1 MTKQYFSIAQI
12 ERLLPF
18 SHPVY
23 ALASHKKSRREQ
35 DEALVDKI
43 ISHAFSFL
51 PDNGNRID
59 TDRFYVG
66 TVDMMVGLDEN
77 GDKQFHILE
86 INGGS
91 ARGLASLTENQIE
104 RIYEGYLEAL
114 NVIET
119 NSPKLVIG
127 HLDRDILLYE
137 KWLLLNR
144 LTVVENI
151 PDENIIIEPYS
162 TLISKLTF
170 DSDKIYYQNLP
181 IDLIIGD
188 GVARRIN
195 GFSPSNRF
203 QTMIVNNAYPITDD
217 KFLTYAN
224 IDKLGDILRPLSVK
238 PLNYWLATNKK
249 ELSDTIRKNLTSYT
263 ELVIKPSKSSGGC
276 GIEFIHHEREID
288 SKIEGSIKS
297 YRKKFSDNRSPFPYT
312 ITEKINPL
320 PCEFHGEKRAYD
332 IKIHLAR
339 KGNRIFAVGGKFRV
353 AAAPLEIDETE
364 SYITNLTANDG
375 LAAERA
381 LGINEVNLRKVNLE
395 NDDLAKCFAAAM
407 AVGCSV

>member
-1 MTKQYFSIAQI
+1 MKHYITIDQMETF
-12 ERLLPF
+12 LPF

-23 ALASHKKSRREQ
+23 TLASHKKSRREQ

-43 ISHAFSFL
+43 ISRAFSFL
-51 PDNGNRID
+51 PDDGNRIHS
-59 TDRFYVG
+59 DRFFVG
-66 TVDMMVGLDEN
+66 TVDIMGGLDAN

-91 ARGLASLTENQIE
+91 ARGLASLAEHQIE
-104 RIYEGYLEAL
+104 RVYDGYLEAL
-114 NVIET
+114 NVLEAD
-119 NSPKLVIG
+119 SPKIVIG

-144 LTVVENI
+144 LSVVASI

-162 TLISKLTF
+162 ALIPKLTF
-170 DSDKIYYQNLP
+170 DSEKIYYQTQP

-188 GVARRIN
+188 GVARRIH
-195 GFSPSNRF
+195 GFSPSKGF
-203 QTMIVNNAYPITDD
+203 QPLIVNNAYPITDD
-217 KFLTYAN
+217 KFLTYAK
-224 IDKLGDILRPLSVK
+224 IDELGDILRPLSVK
-238 PLNYWLATNKK
+238 PLNFWLATNKE
-249 ELSDTIRKNLTSYT
+249 ELSNTIRKYLDSY
-263 ELVIKPSKSSGGC
+263 EEVVIKPSQSSGGC
-276 GIEFIHHEREID
+276 GIEFIHHEKDID
-288 SKIEGSIKS
+288 SKIEQSINS
-297 YRKKFSDNRSPFPYT
+297 YRKKFGARRDPFPYT

-353 AAAPLEIDETE
+353 AAAPLGIDETE
-364 SYITNLTANDG
+364 SYITNLTAKDG

-381 LGINEVNLRKVNLE
+381 LGINEENLRKLNLDI
-395 NDDLAKCFAAAM
+395 DDLAKCFAAAM
-407 AVGCSV
+407 VVGCGL